1 MDRCEKKF
9 RNKGEKD
16 FLINFAFVVIY
27 NMSMYRGCECHS
39 HGLQCVKVSGLLD
52 PAPGNGIGRGHLVH
66 DLSLSFIHLVPA
78 WTSLVLNITLSS
90 ITCCLLI
97 VGFMNPSCLPT
108 EA

>member
-52 PAPGNGIGRGHLVH
+52 PAPTGLPEQFCT
-66 DLSLSFIHLVPA
+66 SLSNSAFRD
-78 WTSLVLNITLSS
+78 ITL
-90 ITCCLLI
+90 
-97 VGFMNPSCLPT
+97 
-108 EA
+108 AA